1 MNVFQYGQNTLFQ
14 WLFLGLDCCK
24 LYKCNLP
31 CGHGKR
37 KKFKCVVTSAAMGF
51 SLKLYSLCCG
61 CCMDECPK
69 YLSILAFHVHAELW
83 CSARRILGVCRRAWS
98 FFLSG
103 QCAESSSSAWQC
115 VLLHFIKKKKKTNYQ
130 VRCTQAFC
138 SGQ

>member
-98 FFLSG
+98 FFFVRTMCRIQLFNMAMCFASF
-103 QCAESSSSAWQC
+103 
-115 VLLHFIKKKKKTNYQ
+115 HKKKEKD
-130 VRCTQAFC
+130 
-138 SGQ
+138 